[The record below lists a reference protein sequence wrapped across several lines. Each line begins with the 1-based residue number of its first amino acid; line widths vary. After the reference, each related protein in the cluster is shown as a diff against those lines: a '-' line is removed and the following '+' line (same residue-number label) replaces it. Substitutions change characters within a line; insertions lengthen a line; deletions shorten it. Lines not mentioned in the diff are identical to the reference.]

1 MKINRIFREYA
12 PDQLLLLPPD
22 MREWLPE
29 DHLVWFVR
37 EIVAELDLRAILTS
51 YDGSRGGQP
60 AYDPI
65 MMTALLIYGY
75 CVGMASSRKIE
86 RATYES
92 VPFRVLAAD
101 QHPDH
106 DTIAAFRHRHLEAL
120 GGLFVQVLQMCQR
133 AGLVKLGRVALDG
146 TKMKA
151 NASRHKAMSY
161 GRMEGEIQR
170 LETEVAKLLAEAEA
184 TDAAEDALYGK
195 GKRGDELPAELK
207 RRTDRIAKIRK
218 AKSELE
224 AEARER
230 AEAEQ
235 AEYEKKVEAREA
247 RGGAGKPPRKPE
259 ETPDPKTQRNFTD
272 GDSRI
277 MPISTGGFQQ
287 CYNCQ
292 AAVDEKAQVIVA
304 AEVTQNPCDMNEL
317 EPMVKAI
324 EKNLNG
330 KKPKKLL
337 ADSGYYS
344 EAHVNFLNERG
355 IDPYLA
361 TGRLKHDKKDLAPR
375 GRIPKNA
382 DTKQRMAR
390 KLRTAKGRATYAA
403 RKKIVEPVFGQVK
416 QARGLRDFL
425 LRGFEKVLQEWR
437 LICATHNLLKLAVAR
452 RQPSMG

>member
-1 MKINRIFREYA
+1 MKINRTFREYA

-37 EIVAELDLRAILTS
+37 DVVAELDLRAILAA

-60 AYDPI
+60 AYDPT
-65 MMTALLIYGY
+65 MMTALLVYAY

-86 RATYES
+86 RATYEN

-120 GGLFVQVLQMCQR
+120 GDLFVQVLQLCQR

-161 GRMEGEIQR
+161 GRMAGEIAR
-170 LETEVAKLLAEAEA
+170 LEAEVAKLLAEAEA
-184 TDAAEDALYGK
+184 VDQAEDALYGK

-207 RRTDRIAKIRK
+207 RRTDRLAKIRK
-218 AKSELE
+218 AKAELE
-224 AEARER
+224 AEARQR
-230 AEAEQ
+230 AAAEQ
-235 AEYEKKVEAREA
+235 AEYEKKVEARDA
-247 RGGAGKPPRKPE
+247 RGGAGKPPRKPDP
-259 ETPDPKTQRNFTD
+259 TPDPKAQRNFTD

-292 AAVDEKAQVIVA
+292 AAVDDKAQVIVA
-304 AEVTQNPCDMNEL
+304 AEVTQSPIDMNEL
-317 EPMVKAI
+317 EPLVKAM
-324 EKNLNG
+324 ERNLHG
-330 KKPKKLL
+330 KKPRQLL
-337 ADSGYYS
+337 ADAGYYS

-361 TGRLKHDKKDLAPR
+361 TGRLKHGEKELAPR

-382 DTKQRMAR
+382 DAKRRMAR

-403 RKKIVEPVFGQVK
+403 RKKIVEPVFGQIK
-416 QARGLRDFL
+416 QARGLRELL
-425 LRGFEKVLQEWR
+425 LRGFDKVREEWR
-437 LICATHNLLKLAVAR
+437 LICAAHNLLKLAVAGWR
-452 RQPSMG
+452 PSAG

>member
-1 MKINRIFREYA
+1 MSQKQTFRQYA

-22 MREWLPE
+22 IREWLPE

-37 EIVAELDLRAILTS
+37 DVVAELDLRAILAT

-60 AYDPI
+60 AYDPT
-65 MMTALLIYGY
+65 MMTALLVYGY

-106 DTIAAFRHRHLEAL
+106 DTIAAFRRRHLAAL
-120 GGLFVQVLQMCQR
+120 GGLFVQVLQMCRR

-161 GRMEGEIQR
+161 GRMDGEIER
-170 LETEVAKLLAEAEA
+170 LEREVAQLLTEAEA
-184 TDAAEDALYGK
+184 TDAAEDALYGN

-218 AKSELE
+218 AKAEIE
-224 AEARER
+224 AEARAK

-235 AEYEKKVEAREA
+235 AEYEKKVKAREA
-247 RGGAGKPPRKPE
+247 RGGAGQPPRKPDP
-259 ETPDPKTQRNFTD
+259 TPEAKAQRNFTD

-292 AAVDEKAQVIVA
+292 AAVDETAQVIVA
-304 AEVTQNPCDMNEL
+304 AETTQSPNDMNEL
-317 EPMVKAI
+317 EPMVEAI
-324 EKNLNG
+324 EKNLDG

-337 ADSGYYS
+337 ADAGYYS
-344 EAHVNFLNERG
+344 EEHVKFLEARG

-361 TGRLKHDKKDLAPR
+361 TGRLKHGEKELAPR

-382 DTKQRMAR
+382 GAKWRMAR

-403 RKKIVEPVFGQVK
+403 RKKIVEPVFGQIK
-416 QARGLRDFL
+416 QARGLRDLL
-425 LRGFEKVLQEWR
+425 LRGYEKVREEWR
-437 LICATHNLLKLAVAR
+437 LICAAHNLLKLAGAR
-452 RQPSMG
+452 WSPALG

>member
-1 MKINRIFREYA
+1 MNHTFREYT

-37 EIVAELDLRAILTS
+37 DVVAELDLRAILAA

-60 AYDPI
+60 AYDPV
-65 MMTALLIYGY
+65 MMTTLLVYAY
-75 CVGMASSRKIE
+75 CVGKASSRKIE

-120 GGLFVQVLQMCQR
+120 GGLFVQVLQMCRR

-161 GRMEGEIQR
+161 ERMAGEIER
-170 LETEVAKLLAEAEA
+170 LEREVAELLAEAEA

-207 RRTDRIAKIRK
+207 RRTDRLAKIHK
-218 AKSELE
+218 AKAELE
-224 AEARER
+224 AEAREK

-235 AEYEKKVEAREA
+235 AEYEKKVQARAA
-247 RGGAGKPPRKPE
+247 RGGAGKPPRKPDP
-259 ETPDPKTQRNFTD
+259 TPDPKAQRNFTD

-292 AAVDEKAQVIVA
+292 AAVDGKAQVIVA
-304 AEVTQNPCDMNEL
+304 AEVTQSPIDLNEL
-317 EPMVKAI
+317 EPMVEAI
-324 EKNLNG
+324 EKNLDG
-330 KKPKKLL
+330 EKPRRLL
-337 ADSGYYS
+337 ADAGYYS
-344 EAHVNFLNERG
+344 EDHVKFLEGRG

-361 TGRLKHDKKDLAPR
+361 TGRLKHGEKELARR

-382 DTKQRMAR
+382 DTKRRMAR
-390 KLRTAKGRATYAA
+390 KLRTAKGRATYGA
-403 RKKIVEPVFGQVK
+403 RKKIVEPVFGQIK
-416 QARGLRDFL
+416 QARGLRGVL
-425 LRGFEKVLQEWR
+425 LRGFERVRDEWR
-437 LICATHNLLKLAVAR
+437 LICAGHNLLKLAVAGWR
-452 RQPSMG
+452 PAAG